1 MHPDIHMVWC
11 THDDIWCDARMMMYM
26 YIRCRGGGTT
36 PHSLSTRA
44 MTTLSSPLL
53 RWLSISS
60 HMLVS
65 EPRKPPSHLLLWP
78 HLFTY
83 KQISPILYLPWTE
96 PSINDLFSISL
107 TSCLGL
113 WWPSQAWSN
122 YSIALNLIPFTL
134 LSSLTSKWCHLPCS
148 YFVELIGSK
157 PPVFTSPCRI

>member
-1 MHPDIHMVWC
+1 MCIQIY
-11 THDDIWCDARMMMYM
+11 IWCDACMMIYL
-26 YIRCRGGGTT
+26 YIWCRGGGTT

-44 MTTLSSPLL
+44 MTPLSSPLL

-60 HMLVS
+60 YMLVS
-65 EPRKPPSHLLLWP
+65 EPRKPPSHLFLWP

-83 KQISPILYLPWTE
+83 KQISPILQLPWTE
-96 PSINDLFSISL
+96 PSINELFSISL

-134 LSSLTSKWCHLPCS
+134 LSPPTSKWCHFLYS
-148 YFVELIGSK
+148 YLVELIGSM
-157 PPVFTSPCRI
+157 PPVFRCSPCRI